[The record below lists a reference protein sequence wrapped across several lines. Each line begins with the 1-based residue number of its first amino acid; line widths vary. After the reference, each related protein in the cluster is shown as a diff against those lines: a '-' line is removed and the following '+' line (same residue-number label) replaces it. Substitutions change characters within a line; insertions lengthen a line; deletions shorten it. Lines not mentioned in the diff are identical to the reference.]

1 MRDFLSICGPIR
13 YENGIATGTLDFTR
27 YADWRVSNPAF
38 LLVEGVN
45 QFCVRVG
52 RNTLR
57 GEDGTAPRVLP
68 VAIKRLEVA
77 SATMSTCYQIAG
89 SGMAFGN
96 TTRVSVTVSP
106 LDPAD
111 LAAYDTREPVPSPVV
126 ARAEVVVAGLK
137 VEEQSHAA

>member
-13 YENGIATGTLDFTR
+13 YENGTATGTLDFTR
-27 YADWRVSNPAF
+27 YKDWSVSNPAF

-52 RNTLR
+52 RNALR
-57 GEDGTAPRVLP
+57 GEDGSTPRVLP

-77 SATMSTCYQIAG
+77 STTMSTSYRITG

-111 LAAYDTREPVPSPVV
+111 LMLGHAGEPVPCLVF

-137 VEEQSHAA
+137 AEEQSHAA